1 MLEVEKLCFGY
12 GPARVI
18 KSVSFAVARGESV
31 SLLGANGSGKT
42 TLIKL
47 LLGLLQPV
55 SGQVRWGGRSQGEI
69 PVRDF
74 ARQVAYVPQTHKTT
88 FAYTVLDVVLTGRM
102 PYHTFFSRY
111 RDEDREL
118 ALAKLE
124 KLGIVSLW
132 DRPYTQLSGGERQL
146 VLIARA
152 LAQGA
157 DTFIMDEP
165 ATALDYGHQIRL
177 LEQIMRLAQEGF
189 TFIKSTHFPDHAL
202 WGTDRVLMLQNGELV
217 GDGRADEAINAEA
230 FRKLFGVAVNVET
243 VNGLRVCVPAK
254 LAGAKYRPASG
265 AGIVPLTPR

>member
-1 MLEVEKLCFGY
+1 MLEVRNLSFGY
-12 GPARVI
+12 GPARVVR
-18 KSVSFAVARGESV
+18 SVSFSVERGESV

-42 TLIKL
+42 TLLKL
-47 LLGLLQPV
+47 LLGLLQPQG
-55 SGQVRWGGRSQGEI
+55 GQVRWGQKPVAQI
-69 PVRDF
+69 PARDF
-74 ARQVAYVPQTHKTT
+74 ARQVAYVPQTHKAT

-102 PYHTFFSRY
+102 PYHTFFSHY
-111 RDEDREL
+111 GGADREV

-124 KLGIVSLW
+124 KLGIISLW
-132 DRPYTQLSGGERQL
+132 NRPYTQVSGGERQL

-177 LEQIMRLAQEGF
+177 LEQIMQLSREGY

-202 WGTDRVLMLQNGELV
+202 WGTDRVLMLQNGEV
-217 GDGRADEAINAEA
+217 VADGRADEAINPEA
-230 FRKLFGVAVNVET
+230 FRKLFGVAVRVEI

-254 LAGAKYRPASG
+254 LSGAKYHPVSDEYTT
-265 AGIVPLTPR
+265 PLATR